1 MKKMRM
7 LFRLFELVLGV
18 IGIGFLL
25 FEVGYFVLVPFYNGG
40 HLPSMTYMGCGVNL
54 CVIAYLIQLEY
65 EIFG

>member
-18 IGIGFLL
+18 IAIGFLL
-25 FEVGYFVLVPFYNGG
+25 FEVGYFVLAPFYNGG

-65 EIFG
+65 EIFE

>member
-18 IGIGFLL
+18 IAIGFLL
-25 FEVGYFVLVPFYNGG
+25 FEVGYFVLAPFYNGG